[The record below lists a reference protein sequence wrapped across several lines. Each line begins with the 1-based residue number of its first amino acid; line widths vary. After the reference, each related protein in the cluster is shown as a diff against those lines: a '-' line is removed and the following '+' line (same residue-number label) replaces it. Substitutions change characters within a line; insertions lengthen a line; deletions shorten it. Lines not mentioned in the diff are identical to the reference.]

1 MKPSPGVNNSNLE
14 KEDGATLDETKRRGR
29 PRKVPSIPEQKS
41 ENVPADYPREDVP
54 PNNRTASRY
63 SSDALIEEDA
73 QDRQANR
80 KLRSDFAEKA
90 YKLACGSIGFWIIL
104 LSVNGI
110 FHVATG
116 RQGVSDYVLI
126 AVTTGVTINVLAAF
140 LGVIR
145 GLFPANEKISKKK
158 RGKRKEKTG

>member
-1 MKPSPGVNNSNLE
+1 MNSPPDINQSDLAIQ
-14 KEDGATLDETKRRGR
+14 DGSSPDKTKRRGR
-29 PRKVPSIPEQKS
+29 PGPSIPEQKL
-41 ENVPADYPREDVP
+41 ENVPPHHPREDIP
-54 PNNRTASRY
+54 PDNSTAGQY

-90 YKLACGSIGFWIIL
+90 YKLACGSIGFWVIL

-158 RGKRKEKTG
+158 RGKKKKNTG